1 MGARTAAFFDLD
13 KTIIATSSST
23 AFSGPFRTG
32 GLLTRRAVLR
42 TAYAQLAFLL
52 GRADE
57 QQTERLRRTL
67 SAMVAGWDVEKVAT
81 IVAETVRESIE
92 PTVYAEA
99 LELIRSHQE
108 AGRDV
113 VVVSASGSDVVR
125 PIAAMLGAD
134 DVVATELEVVDGRYT
149 GRIAHYAYGPA
160 KADAVLDLAR
170 RRGYDLAS
178 SYAYSDSVTDAPM
191 LRAVG
196 RAAVVNPDR
205 GLRRLAE
212 EEGWEALT
220 FRRPVALRPH
230 LPPARRTVPT
240 AVVVAALVVGI
251 VLLVRRE
258 RPAMRT

>member
-1 MGARTAAFFDLD
+1 MGGTSAAFFDLD

-23 AFSGPFRTG
+23 AFSRPFRTG

-42 TAYAQLAFLL
+42 SAYAQAAFLL

-67 SAMVAGWDVEKVAT
+67 SAMVAGWDVDKVAA

-99 LELIRSHQE
+99 LELIRMHQS

-125 PIAAMLGAD
+125 PIAQMLGAD
-134 DVVATELEVVDGRYT
+134 DVVATRLEVVDGRYT

-160 KADAVLDLAR
+160 KAAAVLDLAR
-170 RRGYDLAS
+170 RRGYDLAT
-178 SYAYSDSVTDAPM
+178 SYAYSDSVTDVPM
-191 LRAVG
+191 LGTVG
-196 RAAVVNPDR
+196 HAAVVNPDR
-205 GLRRLAE
+205 ALRRVAAE
-212 EEGWEALT
+212 RGWEVLA
-220 FRRPVALRPH
+220 FRRPVALRPR
-230 LPPARRTVPT
+230 LPPAHRTVPT
-240 AVVVAALVVGI
+240 AVVVAAVV
-251 VLLVRRE
+251 VAVALLVRRE
-258 RPAMRT
+258 RPGMRT